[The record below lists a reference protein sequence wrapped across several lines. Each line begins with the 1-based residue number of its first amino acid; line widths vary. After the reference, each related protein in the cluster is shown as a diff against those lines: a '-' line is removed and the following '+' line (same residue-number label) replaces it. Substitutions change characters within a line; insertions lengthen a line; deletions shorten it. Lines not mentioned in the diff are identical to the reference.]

1 MSQPSFEEIVRA
13 WTLEYDERLPS
24 DRKER
29 REAFIVLLGNLK
41 DHGYGKEELNN
52 SRKEKIVRS
61 CVNPNHHN
69 KKKLRTWI
77 SMVVNDLDAAVL
89 IFFGTVKIRR
99 DVVTAEMQAKLE
111 SMERRAEETKALK
124 SPDVDQEDDGSN
136 PDKPL
141 DLENE
146 ALDIESSVKDAIEN
160 PKKETFEI
168 TEEMLESMDSPEI
181 VWDEDFMKKLESGD
195 E

>member
-99 DVVTAEMQAKLE
+99 DVVTPEMQAKLE
-111 SMERRAEETKALK
+111 SMEKRAEETKALK
-124 SPDVDQEDDGSN
+124 SPDTDQEDDGSD

-141 DLENE
+141 DLEGE
-146 ALDIESSVKDAIEN
+146 ALDMTLDKAK
-160 PKKETFEI
+160 PKTDVEVVQVTDD
-168 TEEMLESMDSPEI
+168 MLQQMSGPEGN
-181 VWDEDFMKKLESGD
+181 WDEDLIKELGIKIYE
-195 E
+195 

>member
-1 MSQPSFEEIVRA
+1 MTQPTFEEIVRA

-29 REAFIVLLGNLK
+29 IKAFIVLLGNLQ
-41 DHGYGKEELNN
+41 DHGFGKEELNN
-52 SRKEKIVRS
+52 SKKEKIVRS

-69 KKKLRTWI
+69 KQKLKKWI
-77 SMVVNDLDAAVL
+77 SLVVNDLDGAMIVY
-89 IFFGTVKIRR
+89 FGTVKIRM
-99 DVVTAEMQAKLE
+99 DVVTPEMEAQLEGLAK
-111 SMERRAEETKALK
+111 RAEETRALRT
-124 SPDVDQEDDGSN
+124 PDQDQAEEAVD